1 MGIDWNEIADQ
12 LARQGSPLLLIRPE
26 PALGM
31 SAKTARGMIRG
42 WMIRK
47 HKE

>member
-1 MGIDWNEIADQ
+1 MGIEWNEIADH
-12 LARQGSPLLLIRPE
+12 LARQGSPFLLTGPE

-31 SAKTARGMIRG
+31 SAKTARGVIRG

>member
-1 MGIDWNEIADQ
+1 MGIDWNEIADR
-12 LARQGSPLLLIRPE
+12 LARQGFPLLLIRAE

-31 SAKTARGMIRG
+31 SAKTARGVIRG

>member
-1 MGIDWNEIADQ
+1 MGIEWNKIAAQ
-12 LARQGSPLLLIRPE
+12 LAREGSPLILTGPE

-31 SAKTARGMIRG
+31 SAKTARVVIRG